1 MRTTAQ
7 MHRVVVRIKEAVLF
21 RLILLFFIIS
31 LSACTANKEKGNFSF
46 FKLLHTQQDEWLNL
60 IPTDELKSINGQNRS
75 DINNHE
81 TTMMI
86 VLNNCEKKHRNCLTM
101 SSKALSCS

>member
-7 MHRVVVRIKEAVLF
+7 AHRVVVRIKEAVLF

-31 LSACTANKEKGNFSF
+31 LSACTANKENGKLSF
-46 FKLLHTQQDEWLNL
+46 FKLFNTQQDEWLNL

-75 DINNHE
+75 DIDNHE
-81 TTMMI
+81 T
-86 VLNNCEKKHRNCLTM
+86 NNDDRAEQLRKK
-101 SSKALSCS
+101 AQELSDYEF

>member
-31 LSACTANKEKGNFSF
+31 LSACTANKEKGNLSF
-46 FKLLHTQQDEWLNL
+46 FKLFNTQQDEWLNL

-81 TTMMI
+81 T
-86 VLNNCEKKHRNCLTM
+86 NNDDRAEQLRKK
-101 SSKALSCS
+101 AQELSDYEF

>member
-1 MRTTAQ
+1 

-31 LSACTANKEKGNFSF
+31 LSACTANKEKGNLSF
-46 FKLLHTQQDEWLNL
+46 FKLFNTQQDEWLNL

-81 TTMMI
+81 T
-86 VLNNCEKKHRNCLTM
+86 NNDDRAEQLRKK
-101 SSKALSCS
+101 AQELSDYEF

>member
-7 MHRVVVRIKEAVLF
+7 THRVVVRIKEAVLF

-31 LSACTANKEKGNFSF
+31 LSACAANKEKGNLSF
-46 FKLLHTQQDEWLNL
+46 FKLFNTQQDEWLNL

-81 TTMMI
+81 T
-86 VLNNCEKKHRNCLTM
+86 NNDDRAEQLRKK
-101 SSKALSCS
+101 AQELSDYEF